1 VFAPIDRLG
10 LIVVDEEH
18 DASYKHEGDPR
29 YDARHVAE
37 RRAHDAGAVLLAG
50 SATPRPESHRRL
62 RRLLMPD
69 RADGSPLPAV
79 ELLDMRTAGHALHP
93 ATTEALAALRRDRDK
108 AIVLLNRRGWSNFL
122 SCRAC
127 GHVWQCPEC
136 DVALVL
142 HRADR
147 YLACHHCGHR
157 APVPDVCGV
166 CGSQSVARHGIG
178 TERLEH
184 ELGEALGDADF
195 PIFRLDADVAEAKG
209 RAAAILSGFERAET
223 GILLGTQMVAKG
235 HDFDGVTLGVVLDA
249 DATLRFP
256 DFRAEERTFALVAQ
270 LAGRTGRG
278 PAEPGRPRRRGRVL
292 VQTLAPEASCLAF
305 AARHDSDGFVADELV
320 RREALRYPPFGD
332 LIRIVCSS
340 LADGAALAAATAIRE
355 RLAVPGAIA
364 LGPAP
369 LFRLRGRERAQVVV
383 KTSDRQAAIAAV
395 GATVAAVAAD
405 RAHAD
410 AAFSVDV
417 DPQ

>member
-1 VFAPIDRLG
+1 
-10 LIVVDEEH
+10 
-18 DASYKHEGDPR
+18 
-29 YDARHVAE
+29 
-37 RRAHDAGAVLLAG
+37 
-50 SATPRPESHRRL
+50 
-62 RRLLMPD
+62 MPA

-79 ELLDMRTAGHALHP
+79 ELLDMRAARHALHP
-93 ATTEALAALRRDRDK
+93 DTAEALAQLRRERGK

-142 HRADR
+142 HRTDG

-157 APVPDVCGV
+157 AAVPDVCGV
-166 CGSQSVARHGIG
+166 CASQSVARHGIG

-184 ELGEALGDADF
+184 ELGEALGDPAF
-195 PIFRLDADVAEAKG
+195 PVFRLDADVAAGRG
-209 RAAAILSGFERAET
+209 RAAAILSAFERAQT

-235 HDFDGVTLGVVLDA
+235 HDFDGVMLGVVLDA

-278 PAEPGRPRRRGRVL
+278 PVESGRRDRRGRVL
-292 VQTLAPEASCLAF
+292 VQTLAPEAPCLGF
-305 AARHDSDGFVADELV
+305 AAGHDSDGFLADELG

-340 LADGAALAAATAIRE
+340 LAAGAALAAAGAVRE
-355 RLAVPGAIA
+355 RLAVPGAIV

-383 KTSDRQAAIAAV
+383 KASDRESAIAAV
-395 GATVAAVAAD
+395 GATVAAVAAE